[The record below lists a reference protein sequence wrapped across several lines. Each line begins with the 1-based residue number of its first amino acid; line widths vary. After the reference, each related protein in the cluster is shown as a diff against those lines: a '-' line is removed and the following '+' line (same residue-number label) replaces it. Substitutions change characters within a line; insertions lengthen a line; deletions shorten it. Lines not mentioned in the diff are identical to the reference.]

1 MKKQKKVSKTE
12 LKKKKISFISAIF
25 LVIGSTIGAGIFLKN
40 HEILG
45 NVGGSWVLTLVSWI
59 LSIFAIICMGVSLT
73 EVASATTNSN
83 LGSIS
88 WVKNFCHKYIYKAAK
103 NFMAFLYLP
112 LNFIIMPYYAVL
124 QFQDAFGWQ
133 TQWWIAAII
142 ALAIGSWFFIVSG
155 LSSKFGNIQ
164 NWIVTSVK
172 FVPLAF
178 CVIAGITLAATGN
191 GWTTG
196 EYIHILPVT
205 PDTKNLRLIQLAP
218 TLGIIG
224 SIPAIIFSY
233 DGFYTAAGIQSEMEE
248 PKKTPLAIVIGL
260 LIVSLINLLIAVS
273 LLFGSKDGKVTTLGW
288 FDDNG
293 FHWVVGVIQIMI
305 AIGVFGIVNGFAIYN
320 PLFYQDL
327 IKEGELPFAHKL
339 KSKVLSNKNNSIGLI
354 YAGVIT
360 LVFFV
365 LFTLIG
371 ALAYRDVNNYSQ
383 TTMTAMD
390 GVKSLGY
397 DVNELGPTNSLYSF
411 VDLVANWAS
420 TFVFLFISFA
430 IIGAMIN
437 RKTNKVKV
445 TKVKGFMWCSIIA
458 TVLIDVTVLFI
469 VISSIANIFLVYQW
483 PHSDESWSMDM
494 LGTITTLVTLVAFVL
509 ICCVP
514 SAIEMRIENKKKS
527 ALNKV

>member
-25 LVIGSTIGAGIFLKN
+25 LVIGSTIGGGVFLKN

-112 LNFIIMPYYAVL
+112 LTFFIMPYYAVL

-191 GWTTG
+191 GA
-196 EYIHILPVT
+196 ENLSEHILPKYSDNT
-205 PDTKNLRLIQLAP
+205 HTKFINMFP
-218 TLGIIG
+218 VLGIIG

-260 LIVSLINLLIAVS
+260 LIVSVINLLIAIS
-273 LLFGSKDGKVTTLGW
+273 LLFGSNEGNISSLEW
-288 FDDNG
+288 FNDNG
-293 FHWVVGVIQIMI
+293 YHWVIGIVQILI
-305 AIGVFGIVNGFAIYN
+305 AIGIFGIINGLAIYN
-320 PLFYQDL
+320 PLFYQEL
-327 IKEGELPFAHKL
+327 IKEGDLPFSDRL
-339 KSKVLSNKNNSIGLI
+339 KSKVASQKNNKIGLI
-354 YAGVIT
+354 YAGAIT
-360 LVFFV
+360 IVFFI

-371 ALAYRDVNNYSQ
+371 ALAYKDANGYGAVK
-383 TTMTAMD
+383 MTPIIWD
-390 GVKSLGY
+390 GTSTRAEGY
-397 DVNELGPTNSLYSF
+397 DSTGIGYVNSLYSF

-420 TFVFLFISFA
+420 TFAFLFISFA

-445 TKVKGFMWCSIIA
+445 TKVKGFTWCSIVA
-458 TVLIDVTVLFI
+458 TVLIDVAVLFI
-469 VISSIANIFLVYQW
+469 VISSIADIFLVYQW
-483 PHSDESWSMDM
+483 PHSDESWSIDM
-494 LGTITTLVTLVAFVL
+494 LGTITTLVTLVVFVL

-527 ALNKV
+527 A